1 MSAEPTLGEQVD
13 MVIEAYRS
21 EIADAQ
27 QDYDGCGN
35 NDRRAEIG
43 EWISSFRG
51 SLRAL
56 EEGVEKVI
64 DRYDF

>member
-1 MSAEPTLGEQVD
+1 

>member
-1 MSAEPTLGEQVD
+1 

-27 QDYDGCGN
+27 QDYDDCGN
-35 NDRRAEIG
+35 SDRRAEIG
-43 EWISSFRG
+43 EWISSFRSHLK
-51 SLRAL
+51 SLER
-56 EEGVEKVI
+56 EVGEVI